1 VGVRIGFVIF
11 VKTLRTGTMKSAN
24 PQSVSQP
31 KRAQNTFLSLLMS
44 KPKTTEQLHA
54 ETQRFVVR
62 GMTLGLI
69 GVLLLFAY
77 SVVYT
82 EQPLF
87 NEAPTD
93 KAIFAVLTLLA
104 GQATQ
109 ILANFLSKTPPP
121 TQSKCVSTIK
131 QEEKL
136 ITALEKPS
144 PQKSFSFGNPNER
157 PPL

>member
-1 VGVRIGFVIF
+1 
-11 VKTLRTGTMKSAN
+11 MKKDAT
-24 PQSVSQP
+24 PLSVSP
-31 KRAQNTFLSLLMS
+31 LRLVLNTFLSR

-54 ETQRFVVR
+54 ETQRFVIR
-62 GMTLGLI
+62 GMTLGLV

-104 GQATQ
+104 GQALQ
-109 ILANFLSKTPPP
+109 ILANFLSKTPPLI
-121 TQSKCVSTIK
+121 TSKCPPLTSTIK

-136 ITALEKPS
+136 ITALEAKPAVS
-144 PQKSFSFGNPNER
+144 AAPTTSFFAKPNER

>member
-1 VGVRIGFVIF
+1 
-11 VKTLRTGTMKSAN
+11 MKKDAS
-24 PQSVSQP
+24 PQSVSLL
-31 KRAQNTFLSLLMS
+31 KLALNTFLNR

-54 ETQRFVVR
+54 ETQRFVIR
-62 GMTLGLI
+62 GMTLGLV

-104 GQATQ
+104 GQALQ
-109 ILANFLSKTPPP
+109 ILANFLSKSTPPI
-121 TQSKCVSTIK
+121 TAKCPPLASTIK

-136 ITALEKPS
+136 ITAIS

-157 PPL
+157 EAK

>member
-1 VGVRIGFVIF
+1 
-11 VKTLRTGTMKSAN
+11 MKSAN

-121 TQSKCVSTIK
+121 TQSKCAPTIK

-144 PQKSFSFGNPNER
+144 PQKSLSFGNPNER

>member
-1 VGVRIGFVIF
+1 
-11 VKTLRTGTMKSAN
+11 MKNVN
-24 PQSVSQP
+24 PPSVSQHRP
-31 KRAQNTFLSLLMS
+31 VLSIFQSLLTR
-44 KPKTTEQLHA
+44 KPKTIEQLDA
-54 ETQRFVVR
+54 ETRRFVVR

-104 GQATQ
+104 GQALQ
-109 ILANFLSKTPPP
+109 ILANYLSRSSSSTSSLNKCPPIA
-121 TQSKCVSTIK
+121 TIK
-131 QEEKL
+131 QEEK
-136 ITALEKPS
+136 IIAAIEKPS
-144 PQKSFSFGNPNER
+144 ILPKPSER

>member
-1 VGVRIGFVIF
+1 MSQHRPVLSIF
-11 VKTLRTGTMKSAN
+11 
-24 PQSVSQP
+24 Q
-31 KRAQNTFLSLLMS
+31 SLLTR
-44 KPKTTEQLHA
+44 KPKTIEQLDA
-54 ETQRFVVR
+54 ETRRFVVR

-104 GQATQ
+104 GQALQ
-109 ILANFLSKTPPP
+109 ILANYLSRSSSSTSSLNKCPPIA
-121 TQSKCVSTIK
+121 TIK
-131 QEEKL
+131 QEEK
-136 ITALEKPS
+136 IIAAIEKPS
-144 PQKSFSFGNPNER
+144 ILPKPSER

>member
-1 VGVRIGFVIF
+1 MKIDSVIF
-11 VKTLRTGTMKSAN
+11 AKILRIGTMKNVN
-24 PQSVSQP
+24 PPSVSQHRP
-31 KRAQNTFLSLLMS
+31 VLSIFQSLLTR
-44 KPKTTEQLHA
+44 KPKTIEQLDA
-54 ETQRFVVR
+54 ETRRFVVR

-93 KAIFAVLTLLA
+93 KAIFAVLTLLG
-104 GQATQ
+104 GQALQ
-109 ILANFLSKTPPP
+109 ILANYLSRSSSSSSMSTLNKCPPIA
-121 TQSKCVSTIK
+121 TIK
-131 QEEKL
+131 QEEK
-136 ITALEKPS
+136 IIAAIDKPS
-144 PQKSFSFGNPNER
+144 ILPKPSER

>member
-1 VGVRIGFVIF
+1 
-11 VKTLRTGTMKSAN
+11 MKKDAS
-24 PQSVSQP
+24 PQSVSLL
-31 KRAQNTFLSLLMS
+31 RLALSTFLNR
-44 KPKTTEQLHA
+44 KTKTTEQLHA
-54 ETQRFVVR
+54 ETQRFVIR
-62 GMTLGLI
+62 GMTLGLV

-104 GQATQ
+104 GQALQ
-109 ILANFLSKTPPP
+109 ILANFLSKSTPPI
-121 TQSKCVSTIK
+121 TAKCPPLTSTIK
-131 QEEKL
+131 LEEKL
-136 ITALEKPS
+136 ITAIS

-157 PPL
+157 EAK

>member
-1 VGVRIGFVIF
+1 MLFRSKI
-11 VKTLRTGTMKSAN
+11 LRTGTMKNVN
-24 PQSVSQP
+24 PPSVSQHRP
-31 KRAQNTFLSLLMS
+31 VLSIFQSLLTR
-44 KPKTTEQLHA
+44 KPKTIEQLDA
-54 ETQRFVVR
+54 ETRRFVVR

-104 GQATQ
+104 GQALQ
-109 ILANFLSKTPPP
+109 ILANYLSRSSSSTSSLNKCPPIA
-121 TQSKCVSTIK
+121 TIK
-131 QEEKL
+131 QEEK
-136 ITALEKPS
+136 IIAAIEKPS
-144 PQKSFSFGNPNER
+144 ILPKPSER

>member
-1 VGVRIGFVIF
+1 MIDTDIF
-11 VKTLRTGTMKSAN
+11 VKILRIGPMKNAN
-24 PQSVSQP
+24 LPSVSQRKP
-31 KRAQNTFLSLLMS
+31 VLNTFLGLLS
-44 KPKTTEQLHA
+44 KPKTTEQVHA
-54 ETQRFVVR
+54 ETQRFVVK
-62 GMTLGLI
+62 GLTIGLI

-77 SVVYT
+77 SVVFT

-104 GQATQ
+104 GQSLQ
-109 ILANFLSKTPPP
+109 ILANFLSKSPPP
-121 TQSKCVSTIK
+121 MATKCPPLPTIK

-136 ITALEKPS
+136 IQAIT

-157 PPL
+157 EAK